1 MKHQYQKGKSVLKA
15 HIRSEFESQTI
26 KKASENQ
33 SFQRLF
39 SWKWNIS
46 ISRVI
51 YIDYY
56 RIIWINAM
64 KFALQVKRLSIY
76 Y

>member
-39 SWKWNIS
+39 S
-46 ISRVI
+46 
-51 YIDYY
+51 
-56 RIIWINAM
+56 
-64 KFALQVKRLSIY
+64 
-76 Y
+76 